1 MTLHRLH
8 RIGACV
14 IAVFLLGHLFNHLLA
29 ARGIEA
35 HLSFMRASRHLYRQP
50 LVEALLLVCVLGQV
64 ASGAWLVRRRW
75 RTRRDAA
82 GVLQLA
88 SGTYLAFFLAVH
100 VAAVLVGRT
109 VFGLNTNFYF
119 AAAGLQLTPYRFFFI
134 PYYFLAIV
142 AVFAHLACAFL
153 WLARRR
159 LGLAARRTGF
169 AALLAAG
176 IVTAALVVA
185 ALSGALYPVR
195 IPSAYLATYGV

>member
-14 IAVFLLGHLFNHLLA
+14 IALFLLGHLFNHLLA
-29 ARGIEA
+29 VRGIEA
-35 HLSFMRASRHLYRQP
+35 HLSFMRASRHIYRQP

-82 GVLQLA
+82 GM
-88 SGTYLAFFLAVH
+88 
-100 VAAVLVGRT
+100 
-109 VFGLNTNFYF
+109 
-119 AAAGLQLTPYRFFFI
+119 QLTPYRFFFI

-142 AVFAHLACAFL
+142 AVFAHLACALL

-169 AALLAAG
+169 GALLAAG
-176 IVTAALVVA
+176 IVTAALIVG

-195 IPSAYLATYGV
+195 IPSAYLATFGI